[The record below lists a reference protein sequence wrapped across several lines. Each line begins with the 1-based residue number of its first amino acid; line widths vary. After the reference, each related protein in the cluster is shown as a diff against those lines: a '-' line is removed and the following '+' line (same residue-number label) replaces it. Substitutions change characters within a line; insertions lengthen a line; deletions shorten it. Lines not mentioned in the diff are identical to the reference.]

1 MSWETV
7 IGLEVHAQLATKT
20 KIFSRESAAY
30 GAEPNT
36 HVNEVCAGMPGVLP
50 VMNRDAVHMAMKAG
64 AALNCQIN
72 RVSQFDRKQYFY
84 PDLPKGYQISQ
95 FAAPICTGGQ
105 VRFLVDGQEVVCQ
118 LTRIHMEEDAGKSSH
133 AGDSSLVDLNRAGT
147 PLIEIVS
154 EPDMSTPEQAAA
166 FLRELRAILRYVGV
180 CDGNLEQG
188 SFRCDANVSVRRT
201 GEPLGTRAEVKNLNS
216 FRFVQRAI
224 EYEVD
229 RQIELLERGGR
240 VVQETRLYN
249 ADTGK
254 TFSMRSKEDAHDYR
268 YFPDPDLPPMVIDE
282 AWELRAR
289 SEVPE
294 LPGARRAR
302 YMADWSVSLTDA
314 VTLSASRDVADF
326 FEAAA
331 GASRNPKRVANW
343 VVNEVLRVVEN
354 PEEGLSLP
362 FTAAQIAALSD
373 LVDSK
378 EITGKIAKTVFEH
391 MVGTGDDPS
400 VILDREG
407 LRPVRDEGAVRAAV
421 EKIVADN
428 PSQVEQFRAGKT
440 KVMGFFIGQVMR
452 ATKGKADPDMVRQ
465 LLAELLA

>member
-7 IGLEVHAQLATKT
+7 IGLEVHAQLATRT

-64 AALNCQIN
+64 AALGCQIN
-72 RVSQFDRKQYFY
+72 RLSQFDRKQYFY

-95 FAAPICTGGQ
+95 FAAPICTGGE
-105 VRFLVDGQEVVCQ
+105 VRFLVDGEERVCQ

-133 AGDSSLVDLNRAGT
+133 EGDSSLVDLNRAGT

-154 EPDMSTPEQAAA
+154 EPDLGTAEEAAA
-166 FLRELRAILRYVGV
+166 YLRELRAILRYIDV

-188 SFRCDANVSVRRT
+188 SFRCDANVSVRRK
-201 GEPLGTRAEVKNLNS
+201 GEPLGTRAEIKNLNS

-224 EYEVD
+224 QYEVG
-229 RQIELLERGGR
+229 RQIDLLEGGGR

-289 SEVPE
+289 AELPE
-294 LPGARRAR
+294 LPGARRVR
-302 YMADWSVSLTDA
+302 YQSEWDVSAADA
-314 VTLSASRDVADF
+314 VTLSASREVADF

-331 GASRNPKRVANW
+331 AGSKNPKRVSNW

-354 PEEGLSLP
+354 PEDGLALL
-362 FTAAQIAALSD
+362 FTAAQLAALSD
-373 LVDSK
+373 MVEAK
-378 EITGKIAKTVFEH
+378 EITGKMAKTVFEH
-391 MVGTGDDPS
+391 MVATGDDPGAL
-400 VILDREG
+400 LDREG

-428 PSQVEQFRAGKT
+428 PEQAEQFRAGKT

-452 ATKGKADPDMVRQ
+452 ATKGKADPDLVRQ